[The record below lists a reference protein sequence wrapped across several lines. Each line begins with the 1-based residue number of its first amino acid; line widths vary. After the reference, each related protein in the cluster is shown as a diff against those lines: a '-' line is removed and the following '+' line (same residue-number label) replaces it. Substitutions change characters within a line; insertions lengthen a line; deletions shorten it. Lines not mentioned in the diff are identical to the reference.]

1 MLERLIEF
9 TRGRAADRE
18 KAHAYIAA
26 HAAESFRELLADY
39 NAFVPHVSRVAE
51 PALLL
56 GSARDSA
63 DAEVPVRLPWE
74 EIFCHWLVQGGT
86 GTGKTTFA
94 TWLVSNA
101 LREGQAIGVLDCKSG
116 FFDAGVLWAGATA
129 YGMPAEHREAFVK
142 RLAIVNPF
150 GEALVPL
157 NVCKPLAGGSA
168 ETQAY
173 EVALALSRLF
183 DSSMGFQ
190 MENILRHLILLLME
204 SGLTLAEAPA
214 LLEDEVLRGVLATR
228 SRNTAL
234 KDFFL
239 GTYPGVPASSKD
251 AISVRLQA
259 LLLPENLRLML
270 GADDLVDLKGI
281 LDRGDPLFLFLGKG
295 PGVPEEQVEVVG
307 SLLLQLLFQAAFAG
321 GSRTRPYQLVCDEFF
336 HLLDAPALAK
346 RFETALTTLRS
357 FGVTLSLVMHN
368 FSQVPGSLRETL
380 LGNCDLMALFRTSSR
395 NAQFFGEFLPEL
407 DPESALQAL
416 RKSGRPPGR
425 FEAKSLQIERLQRLP
440 NRHCYW
446 YDRRKPYR
454 ALLLRVPDVPAPHEA
469 VGVSSRV
476 LDDFI
481 EARGIRRGSVA
492 LPKDALRRQIEA
504 RRARLRE
511 LIRPPIDV
519 STHVEEQAAPA
530 GPPAGA
536 KERERR
542 PRLG

>member
-1 MLERLIEF
+1 M
-9 TRGRAADRE
+9 
-18 KAHAYIAA
+18 
-26 HAAESFRELLADY
+26 
-39 NAFVPHVSRVAE
+39 
-51 PALLL
+51 
-56 GSARDSA
+56 
-63 DAEVPVRLPWE
+63 
-74 EIFCHWLVQGGT
+74 
-86 GTGKTTFA
+86 
-94 TWLVSNA
+94 
-101 LREGQAIGVLDCKSG
+101 
-116 FFDAGVLWAGATA
+116 
-129 YGMPAEHREAFVK
+129 
-142 RLAIVNPF
+142 
-150 GEALVPL
+150 
-157 NVCKPLAGGSA
+157 
-168 ETQAY
+168 QAY
-173 EVALALSRLF
+173 EVSLALSRLF

-214 LLEDEVLRGVLATR
+214 VLEDEILRGVLATR
-228 SRNTAL
+228 SQSTAL
-234 KDFFL
+234 RDFFL

-251 AISVRLQA
+251 AISTRLQA

-270 GADDLVDLKGI
+270 GADELVDLRGI

-321 GSRTRPYQLVCDEFF
+321 GSRKRPYQLVCDEFF

-357 FGVTLSLVMHN
+357 FGITLSLVMHN
-368 FSQVPGSLRETL
+368 FSQVPGGLRETL
-380 LGNCDLMALFRTSSR
+380 LGNCDVMALFRTSSR

-469 VGVSSRV
+469 ARVSARA
-476 LDDFI
+476 LDEFI
-481 EARGIRRGSVA
+481 EGEGIRQGSVA

-511 LIRPPIDV
+511 LLRPPVDLA
-519 STHVEEQAAPA
+519 SSAEEQAPPEKPSS
-530 GPPAGA
+530 GPKQG
-536 KERERR
+536 RR